1 MKKSPR
7 LIAIFM
13 ALSMLIPLTALAD
26 EWIWTDQPTPGAQNE
41 APSEE
46 ATSAPSYTD
55 GTLSNAILLS
65 EVMPNPEGTDTD
77 TEWIELYNAS
87 TANVD
92 LGNWSLDDE
101 EGGSDPYIFPAGTV
115 VEAQD
120 FLVIP
125 RSMSKLSLN
134 NDTDTVRL
142 FDFQNTAQDT
152 VIYEGSPEGQS
163 YARIGMEEWA
173 GANTGGMAWT
183 SNPVQRLVAQFIP
196 TAHASEWF
204 ESPWEWTQDTTVG
217 AQNPVYYFIEGT
229 IKEWVPFE
237 DRVRVEGKKG
247 ALELSLASLTL
258 NPELKATVFEV
269 GQTIKGYATQKT
281 DRTWELRKI
290 ADADFATAPSEDK
303 SKNNLRKTILLMAGA
318 LGVGVGY
325 LLVHK
330 KP

>member
-1 MKKSPR
+1 MKKSPG
-7 LIAIFM
+7 LIAIFV
-13 ALSMLIPLTALAD
+13 ALIIPLTALAD
-26 EWIWTDQPTPGAQNE
+26 EWVWTDQPTPGAQNE
-41 APSEE
+41 SPSEE
-46 ATSAPSYTD
+46 STSAPSYTN
-55 GTLSNAILLS
+55 GTLSDAILLS
-65 EVMPNPEGTDTD
+65 EIMPNPEGTDTD

-120 FLVIP
+120 FLVIS
-125 RSMSKLSLN
+125 RSVSKLSLN

-142 FDFQNTAQDT
+142 FNFQNTAQDSVT
-152 VIYEGSPEGQS
+152 YDGSPEGQS
-163 YARIGMEEWA
+163 YARIGVEEWA
-173 GANTGGMAWT
+173 GANTGGVAWRPTDSLGHRMAAK
-183 SNPVQRLVAQFIP
+183 LVP
-196 TAHASEWF
+196 TAHAEAWF
-204 ESPWEWTQDTTVG
+204 ESDWEWTQDTTVG
-217 AQNPVYYFIEGT
+217 AQNPIYYFIEGT

-237 DRVRVEGKKG
+237 DRVRVESKKG

-269 GQTIKGYATQKT
+269 GQTIQGYATQKS
-281 DRTWELRKI
+281 DQTWELRKI
-290 ADADFATAPSEDK
+290 ADANFATGPSEDK
-303 SKNNLRKTILLMAGA
+303 TKNSLRKTILLMAGA
-318 LGVGVGY
+318 LVVGFGY

>member
-41 APSEE
+41 SPSEE
-46 ATSAPSYTD
+46 AASAPSYTD

-65 EVMPNPEGTDTD
+65 EIMPNPEGTDTD

-101 EGGSDPYIFPAGTV
+101 EGGSDPYVFPAGTV

-125 RSMSKLSLN
+125 RNVSKLSLN
-134 NDTDTVRL
+134 NDTDEVRL
-142 FDFQNTAQDT
+142 FDFQNTVQDT
-152 VIYEGSPEGQS
+152 VQYEGSPEGQS
-163 YARIGMEEWA
+163 YARIGVEEWA
-173 GANTGGMAWT
+173 GMAWAT
-183 SNPVQRLVAQFIP
+183 KLIP
-196 TAHASEWF
+196 TAHAEAWF

-217 AQNPVYYFIEGT
+217 AQNPIYYFIEGT

-247 ALELSLASLTL
+247 AVELSLAKLSM
-258 NPELKATVFEV
+258 NPELKATVFDV
-269 GQTIKGYATQKT
+269 GQNISGYATQKP
-281 DRTWELRKI
+281 DQTWELKKI
-290 ADADFATAPSEDK
+290 ADANFATGSSENK
-303 SKNNLRKTILLMAGA
+303 SKNSLRKTILLMVGA
-318 LGVGVGY
+318 LVVGLGY